1 MSELPTNSEIEN
13 AAIACVIAREHAA
26 GRQAVD
32 VRYRGEPADIR
43 SPPRHIEVKAYG
55 TTVRGYELWLEA
67 GQVEEAR
74 QNPEFYVY
82 VVENVRQGDHRSFTL
97 KVLGSPHLQQLL
109 QRAKEQHDYTVA
121 WPVAAYDR
129 TRDVV

>member
-82 VVENVRQGDHRSFTL
+82 VVENVRQGDHRFVHTQGAWQPASAAA
-97 KVLGSPHLQQLL
+97 SPASQGTARLDSRLAGRRL
-109 QRAKEQHDYTVA
+109 
-121 WPVAAYDR
+121 
-129 TRDVV
+129 